1 MNPQLPGDE
10 SPCKTLS
17 GAGVAFKLAAALDG
31 CTPDEMLPF
40 YGDLAAIGTIADIM
54 LLEGENRRIVKAG
67 LALLQQ
73 TERPGIAAL
82 IETCGL
88 GGKELTAENVSF
100 G

>member
-1 MNPQLPGDE
+1 
-10 SPCKTLS
+10 
-17 GAGVAFKLAAALDG
+17 
-31 CTPDEMLPF
+31 MLPF

-82 IETCGL
+82 IEACGL
-88 GGKELTAENVSF
+88 GG
-100 G
+100 